1 MLLRRFVV
9 STLSVAAFVAV
20 SMVQA
25 SACSNVVASF
35 LDPIV
40 GVDVEGAAD
49 IHLTSGVSADV
60 TAVLKIKQASAV
72 WYEPIE
78 SLNNLP
84 NFSAFNIYVDGA
96 KHVQI
101 QATRA
106 TTNPGALAIMKIRIF
121 LCDPIFT

>member
-1 MLLRRFVV
+1 MRRLIVG
-9 STLSVAAFVAV
+9 TLSAAVLFGA
-20 SMVQA
+20 SMLQA

-35 LDPIV
+35 LDPV
-40 GVDVEGAAD
+40 VAVDVEGAAD
-49 IHLTSGVSADV
+49 IHLTSGTSTDI
-60 TAVLKIKQASAV
+60 TPMLKIRQAAAV

-84 NFSAFNIYVDGA
+84 NFSAFNIYIDGA

-101 QATRA
+101 QATKA
-106 TTNPGALAIMKIRIF
+106 ATNPSGLAVMKIRIF